1 MVTVKDR
8 ASSRTIPNLPGLS
21 SHSTIQHHF
30 HHSTLICTFQRLNTV
45 SLIVCLF
52 GELHKESLY
61 TTWNRTLTYC
71 SLSEI
76 EWATFLYMMIESQTI
91 TSKLSTA
98 KRNINSLE
106 AHHPFWKSTKE
117 SPISNGV
124 PKPLDQEEISLCLFT
139 LTVLQYSGPYRH

>member
-1 MVTVKDR
+1 MVKVKYR
-8 ASSRTIPNLPGLS
+8 VSSRTRSNLPGLS

-30 HHSTLICTFQRLNTV
+30 YHSTLIYTFPRLNTV

-52 GELHKESLY
+52 GELHKESAVYHLKQ
-61 TTWNRTLTYC
+61 NSHF
-71 SLSEI
+71 SLSET
-76 EWATFLYMMIESQTI
+76 EWPLLYTMTESQTI

-98 KRNINSLE
+98 KRNINSPE

-124 PKPLDQEEISLCLFT
+124 PNPLGTRKKFYFASSL
-139 LTVLQYSGPYRH
+139 